1 MPVYTVSQVTQY
13 IRQLLGQDDL
23 LRELW
28 ISGEVSNLKI
38 SQSGHAYFT
47 LKDAQSQLRC
57 VMFSGGTGME
67 LLVDGGAVAVHGHI
81 SFYEARGTVDLVTD
95 IVVSEGVGPLALEFE
110 RLKVAL
116 EREGLF
122 DPSRKR
128 PLPRFPK
135 TIGLVTSP
143 TGAVFHD
150 ICKVLNRRYPLLEV
164 LLAPTLVQGPE
175 AASGIRRALKLL
187 NDDGRSNLI
196 ILARGGG
203 SLEELWPFNEEPVAR
218 AIYASHIPVV
228 SAVGHETDYTIADFV
243 ADVRASTPS
252 AAAEMVVPDRT
263 SLGMETAALYD
274 RLNWAV
280 STLHTAKSH
289 ALSRLASQLDLH
301 APDVEGLQRRVDDLS
316 QQVATSATVR
326 ISVLAQ
332 SVAALRIQLQA
343 LSPAA
348 TLQRGYAVV
357 QKEASQEVVSR
368 LAQVRVNGRLK
379 VTVSDGA
386 FPVVVRDAGRK
397 KRPKKELSYSGDRLF
412 P

>member
-13 IRQLLGQDDL
+13 VRQLLGQDDL
-23 LRELW
+23 LRDLW

-57 VMFSGGTGME
+57 VMFRGGAGME
-67 LLVDGGAVAVHGHI
+67 LLVDGDAVAVHGHV

-95 IVVSEGVGPLALEFE
+95 VVVSEGVGPLALEFE
-110 RLKVAL
+110 RLKAAL

-143 TGAVFHD
+143 TSAVFHD
-150 ICKVLNRRYPLLEV
+150 ICKVLDRRYPLLEV

-175 AASGIRRALKLL
+175 AASGIGRALNLL
-187 NDDGRSNLI
+187 NSDGRSDLI

-263 SLGMETAALYD
+263 SLRMETAGFYS

-289 ALSRLASQLDLH
+289 TLSGLVSQLDLY

-316 QQVATSATVR
+316 QQVAASATVQV
-326 ISVLAQ
+326 SVLTQ

-357 QKEASQEVVSR
+357 QKETPQEVVSR
-368 LAQVRVNGRLK
+368 LAQVRVNDRLK
-379 VTVSDGA
+379 VTVSDGT
-386 FPVVVRDAGRK
+386 FPAVAGNAVRK
-397 KRPKKELSYSGDRLF
+397 KHPKKEPAYSHGRLF
-412 P
+412 Q